1 MYTPT
6 ELLGLVAAALY
17 AATAMLTLRAAMK
30 ARPAPVWHRTVWLV
44 AVGLFTACA
53 LSRLFGLEEGLR
65 LLLRGELREE
75 HIYSARREYQSVIAS
90 VIIVVAT
97 LAAFV
102 GAVTVFRSG
111 VLKSGGRSRI
121 VLAAG
126 LACAGMA
133 LLIVVRVVSLH
144 ALDVLIYRGPRLNW
158 IVDIGT
164 TGAVGVLAW
173 LYVSRQGRSTR
184 R

>member
-1 MYTPT
+1 MYKPT
-6 ELLGLVAAALY
+6 ELLGIGAAALY
-17 AATAMLTLRAAMK
+17 IVTAGLAVRAAIN
-30 ARPAPVWHRTVWLV
+30 ARTAPAWHRTVWLV
-44 AVGLFTACA
+44 AVGLFVSCA

-90 VIIVVAT
+90 VIIVVAS

-102 GAVTVFRSG
+102 GAATAFRSG
-111 VLKSGGRSRI
+111 VLKSGGLSRI
-121 VLAAG
+121 ALATAI
-126 LACAGMA
+126 ACATMA

-164 TGAVGVLAW
+164 TVAVGALAW
-173 LYVSRQGRSTR
+173 LYVAREGRGR
-184 R
+184 HR